1 MRILLADH
9 HIEAADGLTRSLRQS
24 GYVTDC
30 VKSGHEVG
38 LALAAQEFDLL
49 ILDYSL
55 PVVSGLEVVKRLR
68 MRNCNLPVFILSDVD
83 SVELRVRALDAG
95 ADDFMAKP
103 FAISELEARARALI
117 RRGVGAAPIVLRHGP
132 ISLDKVGRIAHIND
146 RMLALSAREL
156 GLLEVLLQRIGQLV
170 LKEQLAVRLCEWG
183 EAVSHNA
190 IEVYVHRLRKKM
202 AGNGLRIATVRG
214 MGYSLEKIPDPLCH
228 QAHGRSDVHP

>member
-1 MRILLADH
+1 MRILLADPNV
-9 HIEAADGLTRSLRQS
+9 ESADALTRSLRQS

-30 VKSGHEVG
+30 VKNGHEVG
-38 LALAAQEFDLL
+38 LALATQEFDLL
-49 ILDYSL
+49 ILNYAL

-68 MRNCNLPVFILSDVD
+68 MRNCGLPVFILSDLD
-83 SVELRVRALDAG
+83 SVELRVKVLDAG

-103 FAISELEARARALI
+103 FAIPELEARARALI

-132 ISLDKVGRIAHIND
+132 ISLDKVGRIARVND

-156 GLLEVLLQRIGQLV
+156 GLFEVLLQRVGQLV
-170 LKEQLAVRLCEWG
+170 LKEQLAVRLCGWG

-190 IEVYVHRLRKKM
+190 VEVYVHRLRKKM

-214 MGYSLEKIPDPLCH
+214 MGYSLEKTPDLSCH
-228 QAHGRSDVHP
+228 QTHGHADVHP